1 MRNNKV
7 VTGAGRPAYKN
18 PKDMKIKVTYK
29 TYGKR
34 TVSTV
39 IEVNA
44 ESIADML
51 KDIPFN
57 EISEKVGAR
66 KREAVKYGYISKI
79 EDLD

>member
-1 MRNNKV
+1 
-7 VTGAGRPAYKN
+7 
-18 PKDMKIKVTYK
+18 MKSKVTYK
-29 TYGKR
+29 TYRKR

-51 KDIPFN
+51 TDIPFN
-57 EISEKVGAR
+57 EISEKVEAR